1 MILVMLGPPGAGKG
15 TQAKRIAE
23 AFGLLHLSSGDIL
36 RAERKAGTEL
46 GRKAQEYMDAGK
58 LVPDDLIVSMMVE
71 QINKPEAS
79 KGVLLDGFPRTA
91 PQAEALDKSLSEVG
105 KRIDLVIDL
114 VVPDDD
120 VAGRLTGRRSCPACG
135 AVYHV
140 TFNPPKQVDQCD
152 KDCGALVTRPDDTEE
167 VVRERLSTYHEQTA
181 PLAAYYREKGLLVEV
196 DGSKPVDAVT
206 AAVRA
211 ECEKVAGS

>member
-1 MILVMLGPPGAGKG
+1 MNLVMLGPPGAGKG

-46 GRKAQEYMDAGK
+46 GQQAQEYMDAGK

-71 QINKPEAS
+71 HISKPEAS

-91 PQAEALDKSLSEVG
+91 PQAEALDKSLAEVG
-105 KRIDLVIDL
+105 KQIDLVIDL
-114 VVPDDD
+114 VVPDDE
-120 VAGRLTGRRSCPACG
+120 VAGRLTGRRSCPVCG

-140 TFNPPKQVDQCD
+140 TFNPPKQADQCD
-152 KDCGALVTRPDDTEE
+152 RTCGPLVTRPDDTDE
-167 VVRERLSTYHEQTA
+167 VVRQRLSTYHEQTA
-181 PLAAYYREKGLLVEV
+181 PLAAYYRDKGVLVEV
-196 DGSKPVDAVT
+196 DGSKSVDEVT
-206 AAVRA
+206 AAVRTA
-211 ECEKVAGS
+211 CEKVAGT